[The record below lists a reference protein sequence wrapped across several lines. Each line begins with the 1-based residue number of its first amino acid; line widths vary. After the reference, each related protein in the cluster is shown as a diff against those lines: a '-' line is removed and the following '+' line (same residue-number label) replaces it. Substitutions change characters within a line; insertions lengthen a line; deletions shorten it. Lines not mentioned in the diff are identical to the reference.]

1 MHRHLLLPYLLT
13 IRHPRDSLGIDVQ
26 KFPADQVLPSKA
38 CHTAVG
44 IIDIQIS
51 RIYHIGCRGIKDQ
64 RKYRKGY
71 RYVLIKIKRRD
82 IPRYRFF
89 HLLRSDTCFSMCL
102 YSSCIEQQKPDI
114 CNTHGCTDVC
124 IEECTDGCIDGCM
137 RTMASISVGN
147 TYIVTQYINL
157 HALFFFFRIHSRTR
171 DVSFSF
177 MRCSHRKE
185 YFVSC
190 GSYAILIH
198 ISLLF
203 TGECPET

>member
-1 MHRHLLLPYLLT
+1 MNRHLLLPYLLT
-13 IRHPRDSLGIDVQ
+13 IWHPRDSLGIDVQ

-51 RIYHIGCRGIKDQ
+51 RIYHSVSRGVIDQ

-124 IEECTDGCIDGCM
+124 IDGYTDGCTDVCIEECTDGCIDGCM

-157 HALFFFFRIHSRTR
+157 HALFFFFRIS
-171 DVSFSF
+171 
-177 MRCSHRKE
+177 
-185 YFVSC
+185 
-190 GSYAILIH
+190 LIF
-198 ISLLF
+198 LLF
-203 TGECPET
+203 NLSNF